1 MLLSPLP
8 ASHLAAAVPASSS
21 EHSAPADPVAELQ
34 AQVLSLRAQISD
46 LQSHI
51 SVSSAPLDVQPEVE
65 TQLCDII
72 ATTRS
77 EQHRPLMNL
86 LHSVSVAPMLGAAIF
101 QKSAA
106 VFSSSNSLRAF
117 ASLDEQSLKSIVEAS
132 IPGLLQELCQQ
143 TKKLRSAYD
152 AMDASARSQADSG
165 ASKFSGTTLIVG
177 SVLDF
182 HRGLLGRLGQG
193 PSLDFE
199 RAMKLEHCQRSD
211 SNDTFTTS
219 NYNVRTTPAL
229 EWSYAVDGQQP
240 PDEQLSHGRTV
251 RPIDELMQLD
261 IVKRAKLQRVE
272 VISVSLYTG
281 PMFMK
286 YNPCLRQ
293 GKTDGKNMFATT
305 IFVLVS
311 AVQKI
316 ARVTEISE
324 ELVLYCGLGNVS
336 DLPETFMRPDA
347 TGSKGWTEFGFRS
360 TTADKSV
367 ALDYSGI
374 KKGNPHPMV
383 IAITPNAVDRGA
395 CIAELSQYPGEKEY
409 LFVPCSF
416 LQPNGPPALEVVAEG
431 IVNVIPVHLSL
442 NLKTETIEEIVSKK
456 RDIHFASFGS
466 LLEELDRD
474 LKDVFFSGCLYDNDL
489 RVYESK
495 TPRWMM
501 YTADVMLGNIMAQ
514 CKEVYDKQASEDVSA
529 FTDDFRF
536 RNLVSEMLDVKL
548 MAKSK
553 LLVWMQD
560 SSYYSCDCHNHD
572 LLFCHRQWLSLL
584 RNRIASSASD
594 SAERRKHAIEYLLT
608 KGLLSVSDPSLPMN
622 GELPITTAA
631 CDGWSDKDIEA
642 LHAAGGFIQSGL
654 PVYWASWY
662 GCSQALTAILKLGG
676 NANEQRTYT
685 LKYLDKELVYQ
696 KELECVYDEWPVH
709 CAAQND
715 QHDCLKILVQHGC
728 NVNQIDNYGRDALH
742 FALQHNQLR
751 SVKVLI
757 DLGADPTRDIRKP
770 TAWDIAVWKGDA
782 EVLSLF
788 LDRFKISDDIVL
800 TAFFKSA
807 FSGHSEV
814 LLLFLGRF
822 QISGDKKSG
831 ALWQSAR
838 KGHVNCV
845 QVLLD
850 ARADVNTRRKS
861 GEEDDYTTPLQ
872 IAAKNGHSSCVTLL
886 QEAAQSQ
893 QARQ

>member
-72 ATTRS
+72 ATTQN

-106 VFSSSNSLRAF
+106 VFASSNSLRAF

-219 NYNVRTTPAL
+219 NYNVCTTPAL

-336 DLPETFMRPDA
+336 DLPEAFMRPDA
-347 TGSKGWTEFGFRS
+347 MGSKGWTEFGFRS

-416 LQPNGPPALEVVAEG
+416 LQPNGPPALEVVTEG

-466 LLEELDRD
+466 LLEELARD
-474 LKDVFFSGCLYDNDL
+474 LKDIFDAGCLYDNSL
-489 RVYESK
+489 RARESK
-495 TPRWMM
+495 ELQFM

-514 CKEVYDKQASEDVSA
+514 CKEVYDKQESEEVSA

-536 RNLVSEMLDVKL
+536 RNLVTEMLDVKL

-553 LLVWMQD
+553 LRVWMQD
-560 SSYYSCDCHNHD
+560 FSLQSGDAYAYD
-572 LLFCHRQWLSLL
+572 LLFCHRRWLSLL
-584 RNRIASSASD
+584 RNRITASAID

-608 KGLLSVSDPSLPMN
+608 KGLLSVSDPSQVMK
-622 GELPITTAA
+622 GELPVTAAA

-654 PVYWASWY
+654 PVYWASYY
-662 GCSQALTAILKLGG
+662 GWSQALTAILKLGG

-685 LKYLDKELVYQ
+685 LTYINK
-696 KELECVYDEWPVH
+696 ECVYDEWPVH
-709 CAAQND
+709 VAAQTD
-715 QHDCLKILVQHGC
+715 QHDCLKILVQHGG

-742 FALQHNQLR
+742 FASGHNHLS

-757 DLGADPTRDIRKP
+757 DLGADPTRDIRQP
-770 TAWDIAVWKGDA
+770 AWDHASWMGHA

-788 LDRFKISDDIVL
+788 LR
-800 TAFFKSA
+800 
-807 FSGHSEV
+807 
-814 LLLFLGRF
+814 RF
-822 QISGDKKSG
+822 QINGGKKSS
-831 ALWQSAR
+831 ALWLSA
-838 KGHVNCV
+838 KYGHADCV

-850 ARADVNTRRKS
+850 ARADVNTRRKT

-872 IAAKNGHSSCVTLL
+872 IAAKNGHSSFVTLL